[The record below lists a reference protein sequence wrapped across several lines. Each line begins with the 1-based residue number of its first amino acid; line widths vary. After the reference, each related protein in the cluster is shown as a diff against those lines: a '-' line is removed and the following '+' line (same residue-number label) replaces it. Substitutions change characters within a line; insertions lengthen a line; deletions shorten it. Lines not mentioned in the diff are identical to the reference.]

1 MVLGFKN
8 FLKRVAI
15 VVLTTIA
22 TMLLVIQVPS
32 LSTYLA
38 QSLINL
44 YTPENYQVKLSKIY
58 GSFPFE
64 IKIKTVQI
72 VDQQGEWAHL
82 ENVAYS
88 WRAIDLLFGNVHFEH
103 MTADH
108 IIIKRLPLPQI
119 SETEKHHR
127 FSKTATQLNGAAP
140 WVLRKKLPH
149 VNIDRLHIDLVEL
162 PSEVSPNGEQFSLL
176 GEISSGYFGHH
187 GITMFISRPGVPPH
201 EKDLITMVGKIDKD
215 EVIVTAHVDD
225 QLSHLITLP
234 MPQMGL
240 STSGRMTSKT
250 TSGLTVGLT
259 ARESVLI
266 PPLKA
271 AAMSGVVHAKI
282 KLITNRR
289 FDKIYMSCRGNVTEI
304 KTPDTALG
312 DFLKKE
318 VHWKIKLLKDEDGK
332 IRLTQTN
339 FRTGRGVFSMGSFV
353 YDPATTQLKGGIKIA
368 LPYVQQLW
376 NGNDQYLSGDGNLH
390 FALDSL
396 LSQGA
401 IHVDLTTSG
410 FLLGRSPV
418 DHFGGSVHFV
428 WGTHESEST
437 NANGGEK
444 NIKKIPE
451 KQINQKKI
459 NEEKSISNLA
469 FSFKQKDFESLIKA
483 DISHE
488 NSGILSLK
496 NVHISGPGTIVR
508 GQINLDL
515 LNFSC
520 SANLAGSVSNLAPYG
535 AMIGKPLQGK
545 MTFSSQTDLAN
556 KLTMSI
562 DIQDFQYTM
571 MTAKNLSLQAQWDQ
585 QRWDQF
591 ILGHLSIVGKDF
603 FFQTADF
610 DKLTATYKWQPL
622 QDKAQFSIQGFSK
635 KKTLIC
641 DGTLN
646 FKALSDFSLTIEHLK
661 WQEGGQPF
669 LISPRSIQV
678 FTNASGFQISDMR
691 LLMKDGHLSVRNF
704 SYGTQIGGE
713 ISLQTIPLNLVF
725 FFLPRHHITGQ
736 LSGNLK
742 LSGTPDNP
750 DVSMNMHGNIRDLS
764 TKFSK
769 KAKAVKVVGFQG
781 QIHQHDNILRYQAQV
796 TSGSLLMAKAGG
808 VVKTKGFPAG
818 TDLIDGDLKIKGNIS
833 ALNQF
838 FLSNDRLGGNINAD
852 LKVSGTVAQP
862 DVQGKMTLKNG
873 VYEDSEY
880 GTNLQQVGIQG
891 TVSASQI
898 RLTHCQGKD
907 PLQGTV
913 TCSGGL
919 GFRKIWEPDF
929 NLDVDFKNFMI
940 ANSDLVTAKADGKLR
955 LIIDSLGFLAISGRI
970 DVLSAEYFLQ
980 ESDAK
985 ARIMKVREDPH
996 ILAQHLNRSPLHIA
1010 GRDLGS
1016 IVLDIHMHF
1025 LEKFSIRGYGI
1036 VGQWMGDLNFFGNIE
1051 KIKIK
1056 GMLALQ
1062 QGEMEIANK
1071 RLKLIEGR
1079 FSFDGSKERDPQIL
1093 LVASKE
1099 ISSYTTFLRVE
1110 GYASDPLITF
1120 SAIPGL
1126 SPEEVV
1132 ALILFGKRL
1141 QGVTSAQSIQLALAM
1156 SSLKDARGLSF
1167 NDKIGKVFG
1176 FDNISIA
1183 QDDVTNTDP
1192 ELSSG
1197 YKVRLGKQLND
1208 RIYLDFHQSVNGGKG
1223 TGATVE
1229 VDMTKNTKI
1238 EINVGT
1244 GDRSNS
1250 ISYNWEKKY

>member
-1 MVLGFKN
+1 MVLGFKKII
-8 FLKRVAI
+8 KRTA
-15 VVLTTIA
+15 VVILTTIA
-22 TMLLVIQVPS
+22 TLLLVIQVPS

-44 YTPENYQVKLSKIY
+44 YTPEYYQVKLSKIY

-103 MTADH
+103 LTADH

-119 SETEKHHR
+119 TEGEKHLLL
-127 FSKTATQLNGAAP
+127 SENASQQNGAAP
-140 WVLRKKLPH
+140 WNLRKKFPH
-149 VNIDRLHIDLVEL
+149 LNIDRFHVDLIEL
-162 PSEVSPNGEQFSLL
+162 PPEFSPNGEQFSLL

-187 GITMFISRPGVPPH
+187 GMTMFVSRPGVPAH
-201 EKDLITMVGKIDKD
+201 EKDLVTLAAKIDGD
-215 EVIVTAHVDD
+215 QVIITAHVDD
-225 QLSHLITLP
+225 QLSHLTALL
-234 MPQMGL
+234 MPQGGATSKLTMLGL
-240 STSGRMTSKT
+240 TTTGAAPILPSESAVTSGM
-250 TSGLTVGLT
+250 L
-259 ARESVLI
+259 
-266 PPLKA
+266 
-271 AAMSGVVHAKI
+271 HAKI
-282 KLITNRR
+282 KVITNRQ
-289 FDKIYMSCRGNVTEI
+289 FDKIYLSCRGDLSEI
-304 KTPDTALG
+304 QTPNAALG

-318 VHWKIKLLKDEDGK
+318 IHWKIKILKEEDGK

-339 FRTGRGVFSMGSFV
+339 FRTGRGVFSMGAFI
-353 YDPATTQLKGGIKIA
+353 YDPTTTQLKGDIKIS

-376 NGNDQYLSGDGNLH
+376 DGNEEYLSGDGNLH
-390 FALDSL
+390 LAVDSL
-396 LSQGA
+396 LSQRSM
-401 IHVDLTTSG
+401 HVDLTTSG

-418 DHFGGSVHFV
+418 DHFGGSIDFV
-428 WGTHESEST
+428 WDPQEHKLT
-437 NANGGEK
+437 NVNGGEK
-444 NIKKIPE
+444 NLKKPQE
-451 KQINQKKI
+451 KP
-459 NEEKSISNLA
+459 ISNLQ
-469 FSFKQKDFESLIKA
+469 FLFKQKDFESLIRA
-483 DISHE
+483 NISHE
-488 NSGILSLK
+488 NSGILNLK
-496 NVHISGPGTIVR
+496 NIHISGPGTVVR
-508 GQINLDL
+508 GQINLDI
-515 LNFSC
+515 LNFAYSG
-520 SANLAGSVSNLAPYG
+520 NLSGSVSNLAPYG

-545 MTFSSQTDLAN
+545 MTFSSQTDLIN
-556 KLTMSI
+556 KVTMSV
-562 DIQDFQYTM
+562 DIQDFQYAM
-571 MTAKNLSLQAQWDQ
+571 MTAKNLSLQAQWHQ
-585 QRWDQF
+585 SRWDQF
-591 ILGHLSIVGKDF
+591 ILGDLSIVGKDF
-603 FFQTADF
+603 FFQAADF
-610 DKLTATYKWQPL
+610 EKITATYKWQPR
-622 QDKAQFSIQGFSK
+622 QDKAQFAIQGLSK

-646 FKALSDFSLTIEHLK
+646 FKAFSDFSLNIEHLN

-669 LISPRSIQV
+669 LIASKSIQV
-678 FTNASGFQISDMR
+678 FANASGFQIPDIR
-691 LLMKDGHLSVRNF
+691 LLMKEGHLAVRNF
-704 SYGTQIGGE
+704 IYGPQMGGE
-713 ISLQTIPLNLVF
+713 ISLQAVPLDLVF

-736 LSGNLK
+736 LYGDLK
-742 LSGTPDNP
+742 LSGAAENP
-750 DVSMNMHGNIRDLS
+750 TIHMNMHGNIRDLS

-769 KAKAVKVVGFQG
+769 KAKAVKVIGFQG
-781 QIHQHDNILRYQAQV
+781 QIQQRDNILRYQSQV
-796 TSGSLLMAKAGG
+796 TSGALLMAKSAG
-808 VVKTKGFPAG
+808 VIKTKGFPAG
-818 TDLIDGDLKIKGNIS
+818 SDPIDGDLKIKGNIS

-838 FLSNDRLGGNINAD
+838 VLSNDRLGGNINAD

-862 DVQGKMTLKNG
+862 DVQGKMALKNG

-891 TVSASQI
+891 TVNASQI
-898 RLTHCQGKD
+898 TLTHCQGKD

-919 GFRKIWEPDF
+919 DFRQIWAPDF
-929 NLDVDFKNFMI
+929 KLDVDFKNFMI
-940 ANSDLVTAKADGKLR
+940 ANSDLVTAKAGGKLR
-955 LIIDSLGFLAISGRI
+955 LIIDALGLLAISGRV

-996 ILAQHLNRSPLHIA
+996 VLAQHFNRSPIHVA

-1025 LEKFSIRGYGI
+1025 PEKLSIRGHGV
-1036 VGQWMGDLNFFGNIE
+1036 VGQWKGDLNFFGNIE

-1071 RLKLIEGR
+1071 PLKLIEGR
-1079 FSFDGSKERDPQIL
+1079 FSFDGSKERDPHIL

-1126 SPEEVV
+1126 SAEEVV

-1167 NDKIGKVFG
+1167 TDKIGKVFG

-1183 QDDVTNTDP
+1183 QDDTVNTDP
-1192 ELSSG
+1192 DLSPG

-1208 RIYLDFHQSVNGGKG
+1208 RIYLGFHQSVNGDKG

-1229 VDMTKNTKI
+1229 VDVTKHTKV
-1238 EINVGT
+1238 ELNVGT

-1250 ISYNWEKKY
+1250 VSYNWEKKY